1 MHRIAA
7 ASLASF
13 LLASGSPTE
22 AGDDLIGAK
31 LLVEMVKGTGTI
43 DTGQTSLVISS
54 AGKVATTLGCNR
66 MIGKVAVDGSNLTF
80 GPLMSTKKACA
91 PKLMEQEQIY
101 ARTLAEVRSF
111 RIEGPLTYFLAG
123 NGEVLISFARSS

>member
-1 MHRIAA
+1 MHRIAG

-13 LLASGSPTE
+13 LLASGTA
-22 AGDDLIGAK
+22 AGGQALIGAK
-31 LLVEMVKGTGTI
+31 LLVEMVKGTGTL
-43 DTGQTSLVISS
+43 DTGQTSLMISS

-101 ARTLAEVRSF
+101 ARTLAEVRSY